1 MKTLKLVVALVTVCS
16 LTLLILLFLIAK
28 RINYP
33 PKLLINTIGQA
44 YKQKDNIPSNINFLI
59 LGVDQRS
66 DWLET
71 SQDTDTII
79 FANLNTDNFNLNLI
93 SLPRDIWFK
102 PTSSRINKI
111 YQLSFNQEDP
121 TDFVKQSFKTIVG
134 LPIDHLIVI
143 DTKILVP
150 LLKAVGPLEINL
162 KNGFIDDR
170 YPDPNHITDP
180 DNYPNPYM
188 TISFDQGINTI
199 NHQNILYFVRSRKGT
214 ETIVDGGTDIGRAHR
229 QQLLLESIFQKLKQT
244 KSNQF
249 VSLMSLYQIWNQQIQ
264 KDIDD
269 QTILSIVFKNKFNI
283 NKLNLSSTG
292 LPIQDDLAGTVG
304 VIYHPT
310 YFSNNAWVYLP
321 IEPDFSSIHQF
332 VDQQIN

>member
-1 MKTLKLVVALVTVCS
+1 MKTLKFVAVLVTACS

-33 PKLLINTIGQA
+33 PKLLINTISQA
-44 YKQKDNIPSNINFLI
+44 YKQKDNLPSDINFLI
-59 LGVDQRS
+59 LGVDKRS

-79 FANLNTDNFNLNLI
+79 FANLDTDNLNLKLI

-102 PTSSRINKI
+102 STSSRINKI
-111 YQLSFNQEDP
+111 YQLSFSQEDP
-121 TDFVKQSFKTIVG
+121 AGFVKQSFQTIVG

-143 DTKILVP
+143 DTKVMAPIV
-150 LLKAVGPLEINL
+150 KAVGPLEINL
-162 KNGFIDDR
+162 KNAYTDDR

-180 DNYPNPYM
+180 DNYPNPYI
-188 TISFDQGINTI
+188 TISFDQGVNTI
-199 NHQNILYFVRSRKGT
+199 NGQNVLYFVRSRKGA
-214 ETIVDGGTDIGRAHR
+214 ETIVDGGTDIGRLDR

-244 KSNQF
+244 KSTQF
-249 VSLMSLYQIWNQQIQ
+249 SSLVSLYQIWSQQIQ
-264 KDIDD
+264 QDIDD

-292 LPIQDDLAGTVG
+292 LPIQDILAGTVG

-321 IEPDFSSIHQF
+321 TEADFSSIHQF
-332 VDQQIN
+332 IDQQIN